1 LPPLDKA
8 LIRGSII
15 DVSERRQAELR
26 QLMMARE
33 LDHRVKNNLAEVLA
47 LAEQTGMSSR
57 TVEEFRETFSGRVRA
72 MARTHEALAARH
84 WKGVPLLE
92 VVELTL
98 SPYDVTPDDRIVR
111 SGAAVMLGPSASS
124 ALCMTLHELAANAAK
139 YGALAVAGG
148 RVDLTWRRIVD
159 GSLKLDWRESGGP
172 PVARPEREGF
182 GTRLVQGVVSH
193 ELGGTATIDFHVTG
207 VCCQIVV
214 PPEHLDDAGG
224 DA

>member
-1 LPPLDKA
+1 MNLVDLSPTLQPDGRSSASIVHRLIDETLGGGTPVAPWVHRDSAGAELPCEIRLVRLPPFEKA
-8 LIRGSII
+8 LVRGSII

-57 TVEEFRETFSGRVRA
+57 TFEEFREAFSGRVRA

-84 WKGVPLLE
+84 WKGVPLRE
-92 VVELTL
+92 VVDLTL
-98 SPYDVTPDDRIVR
+98 SPYDGATDDRIVK

-139 YGALAVAGG
+139 YGALAVASAAASISAG
-148 RVDLTWRRIVD
+148 IV
-159 GSLKLDWRESGGP
+159 SRTE
-172 PVARPEREGF
+172 A
-182 GTRLVQGVVSH
+182 
-193 ELGGTATIDFHVTG
+193 
-207 VCCQIVV
+207 
-214 PPEHLDDAGG
+214 
-224 DA
+224 